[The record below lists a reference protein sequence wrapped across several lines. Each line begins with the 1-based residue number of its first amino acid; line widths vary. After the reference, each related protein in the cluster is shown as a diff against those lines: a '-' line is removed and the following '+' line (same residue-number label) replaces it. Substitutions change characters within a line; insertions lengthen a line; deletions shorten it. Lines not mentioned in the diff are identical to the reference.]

1 MLSEIQISI
10 DQFSSFF
17 DPLNKDRIS
26 NEIVEY
32 IHREMKLIPMK
43 SAIAIKICGRSS
55 FSSKEKEQMIDVLR
69 SHYGLLVQHELKL
82 HRYRKIKKLA
92 LLLIGVLFIAFAR
105 WFSYFVSSVIEEL
118 FLIAGWV
125 VIWEL
130 VYEVVFT
137 DNTQKI
143 QVSQMKKLT
152 DCQIVFEQEKV
163 SF

>member
-10 DQFSSFF
+10 DEFSSFF
-17 DPLNKDRIS
+17 DPLNKNRIS

-43 SAIAIKICGRSS
+43 SRIVIKICGRAS

-69 SHYGLLVQHELKL
+69 NHYGLLVQHELRL
-82 HRYRKIKKLA
+82 HRYRKVKKFV
-92 LLLIGVLFIAFAR
+92 LLLIGILFIAFS
-105 WFSYFVSSVIEEL
+105 SYLSDLVTDVIGEL

-137 DNTQKI
+137 DNTQKF
-143 QVSQMKKLT
+143 QVLQMKKLT
-152 DCQIVFEQEKV
+152 NCQIIFEKEKV
-163 SF
+163 SR

>member
-10 DQFSSFF
+10 DEFSSFF
-17 DPLNKDRIS
+17 DPINKNRIS

-43 SAIAIKICGRSS
+43 SKIIIKICGKSS
-55 FSSKEKEQMIDVLR
+55 FSLEEKEQMIDVLR
-69 SHYGLLVQHELKL
+69 NHYGLLVQHELKL
-82 HRYRKIKKLA
+82 HRYRKIKKLI
-92 LLLIGVLFIAFAR
+92 LLLIGILFIAFSR
-105 WFSYFVSSVIEEL
+105 WFSRLFSSVIEEL

-143 QVSQMKKLT
+143 QVLQMKKLT
-152 DCQIVFEQEKV
+152 DCQIVFEKEKV
-163 SF
+163 SR